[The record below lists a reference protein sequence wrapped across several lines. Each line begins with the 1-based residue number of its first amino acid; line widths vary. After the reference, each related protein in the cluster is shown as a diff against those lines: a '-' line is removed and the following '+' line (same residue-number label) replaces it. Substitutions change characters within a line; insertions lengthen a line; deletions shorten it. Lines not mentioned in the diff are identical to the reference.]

1 MENGQV
7 EDHSQEIS
15 MDLAEH
21 DTSNEVEAL
30 MMLDNI
36 DEDSI
41 MTEKDEL
48 IITEEEGVI
57 ADDIDIGGSLVG
69 AKALKWEGLYKLY
82 VQHSKCVGF
91 GPKKWATR
99 TNKVVPPLVTEKYF
113 ACSCQGDTNSG
124 KKCKSISEEQSA
136 TINERK
142 RKQRTTLIT
151 RTGCQAK
158 IRVKFNMEFNIYE
171 VVMHVVAHNH
181 PLTPPEWHHHHRS
194 ERAIPPEEGEVIRIM
209 TEARLPPT
217 AQYRYLAAACGGEE
231 YVGHTKKDH
240 LNFVHRLKMKVI
252 ARGDAQNVVDM
263 LKKRAAEDPS
273 FFYKIKYDSENRVQN
288 LFWRD
293 AMMKEDYMIY
303 HDVVIFDTTYRT
315 NRYNLICG
323 AFVGVNNHWSNV
335 MFGCAFLS
343 DEKEESFQWLFNTFN
358 ESMGGDVFP
367 TSIFTDQDQ
376 AMSNAIKE
384 WHIQQNAMSHFGC
397 LKHDTSFQTIFNKCL
412 RGCYNVAEFESTWAN
427 MIYDYG
433 LENDEWFQRLY
444 EIREKWSTAYSKDF
458 FSAGILSSQRS
469 ESTNH
474 AIGFHA
480 NKTTSLTDF
489 FGIYNDTIRRWRSE
503 EEKNEFQCGRS
514 TPSSNM
520 SMVGLVKSASSLYTI
535 NLFKRFEE
543 EFVYSLGTN
552 AVLLDNEDTT
562 KVFRVY
568 PLDDPVSHHVV
579 TFDSA
584 INLISCSCRKFDEVG
599 MLCYHSLR
607 VLHLSSV
614 SDVPERYIKK
624 RWSRYAK
631 SEVWERL
638 REQSSSIVP
647 SDDRLSWRR
656 EILCNLHTL
665 ILQSQ
670 GSSEARAFMDQVYT
684 SACAGIRKILEQSR
698 TNQNTNNDSHNSP
711 HKVLDPLRS
720 KTKGRSAR
728 LKRPSKSKKTKGR
741 GVTSTTTNS
750 VVPYTPPERLI

>member
-1 MENGQV
+1 
-7 EDHSQEIS
+7 
-15 MDLAEH
+15 
-21 DTSNEVEAL
+21 
-30 MMLDNI
+30 
-36 DEDSI
+36 
-41 MTEKDEL
+41 
-48 IITEEEGVI
+48 
-57 ADDIDIGGSLVG
+57 
-69 AKALKWEGLYKLY
+69 
-82 VQHSKCVGF
+82 
-91 GPKKWATR
+91 
-99 TNKVVPPLVTEKYF
+99 
-113 ACSCQGDTNSG
+113 
-124 KKCKSISEEQSA
+124 
-136 TINERK
+136 
-142 RKQRTTLIT
+142 
-151 RTGCQAK
+151 
-158 IRVKFNMEFNIYE
+158 
-171 VVMHVVAHNH
+171 
-181 PLTPPEWHHHHRS
+181 
-194 ERAIPPEEGEVIRIM
+194 M

-217 AQYRYLAAACGGEE
+217 AQYRYLAAVCGGEE

-263 LKKRAAEDPS
+263 LKKRATEDPS

-303 HDVVIFDTTYRT
+303 YDVVIFDTTYRT

-384 WHIQQNAMSHFGC
+384 VLPMSRHRLCQWHIQQNAMSHFGC

-552 AVLLDNEDTT
+552 VVLLDNEDTT
-562 KVFRVY
+562 K
-568 PLDDPVSHHVV
+568 
-579 TFDSA
+579 
-584 INLISCSCRKFDEVG
+584 
-599 MLCYHSLR
+599 
-607 VLHLSSV
+607 
-614 SDVPERYIKK
+614 
-624 RWSRYAK
+624 
-631 SEVWERL
+631 VWERL

-711 HKVLDPLRS
+711 RKVLDPLRS

-741 GVTSTTTNS
+741 GVTSTTTTS